1 MTPTDNPPTDNDA
14 AKRGRTPGKRR
25 PHETGGPHDYGG
37 NRDLAGEADAPG
49 DRVQGSDGRPV
60 TGKP

>member
-1 MTPTDNPPTDNDA
+1 MTRPTRPTPQHSVP
-14 AKRGRTPGKRR
+14 TPRRR
-25 PHETGGPHDYGG
+25 PHETGGAHDYGG
-37 NRDLAGEADAPG
+37 NPDLAGEANEPG

>member
-1 MTPTDNPPTDNDA
+1 MTRHDSEA
-14 AKRGRTPGKRR
+14 AQGTGKPEKRQ
-25 PHETGGPHDYGG
+25 PHESGGPHDYGG
-37 NRDLAGEADAPG
+37 NPDLADEADAPG

>member
-1 MTPTDNPPTDNDA
+1 MTKRQTPPTPRPA
-14 AKRGRTPGKRR
+14 EQRR
-25 PHETGGPHDYGG
+25 PHETGGPHDYRG
-37 NRDLAGEADAPG
+37 NADLAGEADAPG

>member
-1 MTPTDNPPTDNDA
+1 MTRQNNAHGPDI
-14 AKRGRTPGKRR
+14 AKVSRRR

-37 NRDLAGEADAPG
+37 NPDLEAEANEPG
-49 DRVQGSDGRPV
+49 DRVQGSDRKPV

>member
-1 MTPTDNPPTDNDA
+1 MDKQ
-14 AKRGRTPGKRR
+14 KRSARRQFGVVGKRR

-37 NRDLAGEADAPG
+37 NPDLIDEANEPG